1 MGVTLQ
7 DVTSTVDSIGKIAG
21 VISKFTSVNNNYNKN
36 ESSFSKEELEALNS
50 LPEAERS
57 AKLKEYLEARIAFIQ
72 EHNELIKEEAK
83 SKNDLGSFE
92 YWSSLGKDV
101 LKTAAVS
108 VIAAGVGLVFKK
120 IFESTEA

>member
-1 MGVTLQ
+1 MGVTLK

-36 ESSFSKEELEALNS
+36 ESSFSKEELEAINA
-50 LPEAERS
+50 LPEEERAE
-57 AKLKEYLEARIAFIQ
+57 KLKKYLDARIKFIE
-72 EHNELIKEEAK
+72 EHNVRIEEEAK
-83 SKNDLGSFE
+83 SKNDFGSFE

-108 VIAAGVGLVFKK
+108 VIAAGVGLAFKK

>member
-1 MGVTLQ
+1 MGVTLK

-36 ESSFSKEELEALNS
+36 ESSFSKEELEAINS
-50 LPEAERS
+50 LPEAER
-57 AKLKEYLEARIAFIQ
+57 AEKLKKYLDARIKFIE
-72 EHNELIKEEAK
+72 EHNVRTEEEAK
-83 SKNDLGSFE
+83 AKNDFGSFE

-108 VIAAGVGLVFKK
+108 VIAAGVGLAFKK